1 MEPCS
6 PLIGFLKRRVICEQ
20 CGEHCRR
27 LQQERFRGRW
37 NCIGGCTCEKS
48 ITDYKLLKQIEKILY
63 CVYRHKELLL
73 LNYFKDQI
81 NKNVQHMIT
90 TEGDKGKY
98 VELIRQLNDKIAV
111 LNKQLEIKRE
121 KIAANPSLKAELENI
136 KETLSDTGV
145 CFSQY
150 DDVMIRRLVGLIRVM
165 KDRSIVIFLKGG
177 LRITEV
183 VE

>member
-1 MEPCS
+1 
-6 PLIGFLKRRVICEQ
+6 
-20 CGEHCRR
+20 
-27 LQQERFRGRW
+27 
-37 NCIGGCTCEKS
+37 
-48 ITDYKLLKQIEKILY
+48 
-63 CVYRHKELLL
+63 
-73 LNYFKDQI
+73 
-81 NKNVQHMIT
+81 MIT

-121 KIAANPSLKAELENI
+121 KIAANPSLKAELEDI
-136 KETLSDTGV
+136 KETLSNTEV

-177 LRITEV
+177 LSITEV

>member
-1 MEPCS
+1 MEHGKKFCLES
-6 PLIGFLKRRVICEQ
+6 PALEESKLHAAICRALTKMLENKEEVIDIFISNLACV
-20 CGEHCRR
+20 
-27 LQQERFRGRW
+27 
-37 NCIGGCTCEKS
+37 
-48 ITDYKLLKQIEKILY
+48 ITDDDDLLDINSINNQLK
-63 CVYRHKELLL
+63 
-73 LNYFKDQI
+73 YFNDQI
-81 NKNVQHMIT
+81 NDNVQHMIT

-98 VELIRQLNDKIAV
+98 VELIRQIGDKIAV

-121 KIAANPSLKAELENI
+121 KIAANPSLKAELEDI
-136 KETLSDTGV
+136 KETFSNTEV

-177 LRITEV
+177 LSITEV